1 MRRSLTLSPA
11 KTYLVFARDEIVKHV
26 DNDSM
31 MMCLLDRCVYKDKD
45 GSAVVD
51 VIDDVASIAALQILG
66 VSEGK
71 VFDVSAG
78 RGGPGYIYHT

>member
-1 MRRSLTLSPA
+1 M
-11 KTYLVFARDEIVKHV
+11 KHV
-26 DNDSM
+26 DKDSM

-45 GSAVVD
+45 TSTVVD

-71 VFDVSAG
+71 VFDISAG